1 MQRFCASCGTWMPLQ
16 AVFCGRCGAS
26 TPSAG
31 QPIIRLAPPRRSLPT
46 KVVAS
51 GVAAL
56 FLVVLATAWM
66 LWPRELT
73 PEAAKEALELSAREP
88 ITTPLPVE
96 EAVFAAN
103 VLVDQQTGAFQ
114 PFHQDQVNQI
124 RARLERL
131 RQAGYVTFEEEPV
144 STYMFTTR
152 LGNVVFRLTPTAK
165 LEAQVMSRSPNGRTL
180 DVLIGDLVVDQ
191 VLAIEPT
198 GADRRVARYTRKVEL
213 NELADLLPRDE
224 IPDVPS
230 PGEANFARVDGNW
243 IIEVNESGD

>member
-1 MQRFCASCGTWMPLQ
+1 MQRYCATCGTGLSAQ
-16 AVFCGRCGAS
+16 VGFCGQCGTS
-26 TPSAG
+26 TG
-31 QPIIRLAPPRRSLPT
+31 PIAAPAFPIAPPRRPISTALIGT
-46 KVVAS
+46 

-56 FLVVLATAWM
+56 FLIVLGLAWA
-66 LWPRELT
+66 LWPRELS
-73 PEAAKEALELSAREP
+73 PESAREVLAVSAREP
-88 ITTPLPVE
+88 ITAPLPVE

-103 VLVDQQTGAFQ
+103 VLVDQQTGAFE
-114 PFHQDQVNQI
+114 PFYQDQVNQT

-131 RQAGYVTFEEEPV
+131 RQAGYITFEEEAV

-165 LEAQVMSRSPNGRTL
+165 LEAEIMSRSPNGRTL
-180 DVLIGDLVVDQ
+180 DVKVGNLVVDQ

-213 NELADLLPRDE
+213 NELADLLPSSE
-224 IPDVPS
+224 IPEVPP
-230 PGEANFARVDGNW
+230 PGETTFSRVDGNW